1 MEPYQLEDLYE
12 RYARELYLYAY
23 SLCQN
28 GSLAQDLVS
37 DTFYKA
43 LLSLEGTDL
52 GWRSWLYRVCRNLWM
67 DHLRGLRR
75 VACHPP
81 DREPMDDSDGLPER
95 FIREERQQAVYRAV
109 QSLPDTDREMVTLY
123 YYGQLSIKE
132 AAEAM
137 GLTPGAARTL
147 LCRARKK
154 LKQRLEGLL

>member
-1 MEPYQLEDLYE
+1 MEPYELEDLYE

-28 GSLAQDLVS
+28 TSLAQDLVS

-67 DHLRGLRR
+67 DHLRGQRR
-75 VACHPP
+75 VTFHPP
-81 DREPMDDSDGLPER
+81 DREPVDDSDGLPER

-109 QSLPDTDREMVTLY
+109 QALPDTDREMVTLY